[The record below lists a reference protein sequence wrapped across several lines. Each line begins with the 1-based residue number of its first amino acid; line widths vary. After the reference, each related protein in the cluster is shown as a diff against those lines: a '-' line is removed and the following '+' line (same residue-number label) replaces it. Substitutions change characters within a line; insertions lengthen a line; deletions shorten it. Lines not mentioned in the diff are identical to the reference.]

1 LGNCTFTIS
10 QIFISKQGVTMVTI
24 TRSLAR
30 LLRAVL
36 RKAGLG
42 KSGPQPDA
50 FVYVSADNEGQR
62 LRVAGPEVVVE
73 YRQSGEF
80 ASAEFVLPVEVL
92 ATIEGRTQEPVVLEP
107 AEPGRIAISF
117 SERGVPQLLDRN
129 IDRTLKQPTWP
140 ELPTTYAEN
149 SADLWPALRDAVATT
164 DREPTRYALN
174 CLQLR
179 GRGDIAAT
187 DGHHILI
194 QAGFTFPWTDNL
206 LVPARP
212 LLGCKELDTGEP
224 VRVGIAGDWVT
235 LGIGPWLI
243 SLKINRE
250 ARFPNI
256 DDCLPQNE
264 TAKSHLTISPTDA
277 EFLRHSLPGLPCNDP
292 QYEPVTLDLN
302 GRVIV
307 RGQGEKNARTSE
319 LLLSNSRFT
328 GDAIRL
334 SSNRRYLARAI
345 NMGFRE
351 VHLNSAESPVL
362 CQDERRRYVWAL
374 LGKEGVIEPSDDA
387 IVTASP
393 LASQTAPIPVPR
405 VKTVNDTTSRPVPAK
420 SSVRR
425 ILPAKPGKLSMP
437 LDQAIALRDSLRNA
451 ASAAQQLVR
460 SLKQQKRESRIVATT
475 LASLKQ
481 LQKVAS

>member
-1 LGNCTFTIS
+1 MI
-10 QIFISKQGVTMVTI
+10 TI

-42 KSGPQPDA
+42 RVESQADA
-50 FVYVSADNEGQR
+50 FVHVATDNSGQR
-62 LRVAGPEVVVE
+62 LRVAGPEVGIE
-73 YRQSGEF
+73 YRQHGEF
-80 ASAEFVLPVEVL
+80 PTTNFVLPIEIL
-92 ATIEGRTQEPVVLEP
+92 ATIEGRTQEPVTLEP
-107 AEPGRIAISF
+107 SEPGRVAIIF
-117 SERGVPQLLDRN
+117 SERGVPQLLDRS
-129 IDRTLKQPTWP
+129 IDRKIKQPDWP

-164 DREPTRYALN
+164 VREPTRFALN

-194 QAGFTFPWTDNL
+194 QAGYTFPWTDNL
-206 LVPARP
+206 IVPAKS

-250 ARFPNI
+250 ARFPKI
-256 DDCLPQNE
+256 DDCLPQCA
-264 TAKSHLTISPTDA
+264 TAKAHLTIAPTDA

-345 NMGFRE
+345 SLGFRE
-351 VHLNSAESPVL
+351 VHLNSADSPVL

-387 IVTASP
+387 IVTVSP
-393 LASQTAPIPVPR
+393 IASQTTPIAVPR
-405 VKTVNDTTSRPVPAK
+405 IKTVNETTNGPTPAK

-425 ILPAKPGKLSMP
+425 ALPGESAKTKSSLE
-437 LDQAIALRDSLRNA
+437 QAIALRDSLRNA
-451 ASAAQQLVR
+451 ASAAHQLVR
-460 SLKQQKRESRIVATT
+460 SLKQQKRESRIVAST

>member
-1 LGNCTFTIS
+1 L
-10 QIFISKQGVTMVTI
+10 
-24 TRSLAR
+24 
-30 LLRAVL
+30 
-36 RKAGLG
+36 
-42 KSGPQPDA
+42 
-50 FVYVSADNEGQR
+50 
-62 LRVAGPEVVVE
+62 
-73 YRQSGEF
+73 
-80 ASAEFVLPVEVL
+80 
-92 ATIEGRTQEPVVLEP
+92 
-107 AEPGRIAISF
+107 
-117 SERGVPQLLDRN
+117 
-129 IDRTLKQPTWP
+129 
-140 ELPTTYAEN
+140 
-149 SADLWPALRDAVATT
+149 ATT
-164 DREPTRYALN
+164 DREPTRFALN

-206 LVPARP
+206 LIPARP

-224 VRVGIAGDWVT
+224 VQIGFAGDWVT

-250 ARFPNI
+250 ARFPKI
-256 DDCLPQNE
+256 DDCLPQSE
-264 TAKSHLTISPTDA
+264 TAKSHLTIAPADA

-302 GRVIV
+302 GCVII
-307 RGQGEKNARTSE
+307 RGQSEQNAGTSE
-319 LLLSNSRFT
+319 LLLSNSRFN

-345 NMGFRE
+345 NLGFRE
-351 VHLNSAESPVL
+351 VHLNSADSPVL

-393 LASQTAPIPVPR
+393 LASQTPAIPVPR
-405 VKTVNDTTSRPVPAK
+405 VKIVNDTTSAPTPAK
-420 SSVRR
+420 SSARR
-425 ILPAKPGKLSMP
+425 VLPSKSAKTSLP
-437 LDQAIALRDSLRNA
+437 LDQAIDLRDSLRNA
-451 ASAAQQLVR
+451 ASAAHQLVR
-460 SLKQQKRESRIVATT
+460 SLKQQKRESRIVAST

>member
-1 LGNCTFTIS
+1 
-10 QIFISKQGVTMVTI
+10 MVTI

-50 FVYVSADNEGQR
+50 FVHVSADNEGQR
-62 LRVAGPEVVVE
+62 LRVAGPEVVIE
-73 YRQSGEF
+73 YRQPGEF
-80 ASAEFVLPVEVL
+80 ASAEFMLPVEVL
-92 ATIEGRTQEPVVLEP
+92 AIIEGRTQEPVTFD
-107 AEPGRIAISF
+107 ASDPGRIIISF
-117 SERGVPQLLDRN
+117 SDHGVPQRLERT
-129 IDRTLKQPTWP
+129 IDGKAQPPAWP

-149 SADLWPALRDAVATT
+149 SAELWPALRDAVATT

-179 GRGDIAAT
+179 GRGDTVAT

-194 QAGFTFPWTDNL
+194 QSGFTFPWEDNL

-224 VRVGIAGDWVT
+224 VQVGLACDWVT

-250 ARFPNI
+250 ARFPKI
-256 DDCLPQNE
+256 DDCLPQSE
-264 TAKSHLTISPTDA
+264 SAKSHLTISPTDA

-345 NMGFRE
+345 NLGFRE
-351 VHLNSAESPVL
+351 VHLNSADSPVL
-362 CQDERRRYVWAL
+362 CRDERRRYVWARQR
-374 LGKEGVIEPSDDA
+374 SD
-387 IVTASP
+387 
-393 LASQTAPIPVPR
+393 
-405 VKTVNDTTSRPVPAK
+405 TSV
-420 SSVRR
+420 S
-425 ILPAKPGKLSMP
+425 
-437 LDQAIALRDSLRNA
+437 
-451 ASAAQQLVR
+451 R
-460 SLKQQKRESRIVATT
+460 S
-475 LASLKQ
+475 
-481 LQKVAS
+481 